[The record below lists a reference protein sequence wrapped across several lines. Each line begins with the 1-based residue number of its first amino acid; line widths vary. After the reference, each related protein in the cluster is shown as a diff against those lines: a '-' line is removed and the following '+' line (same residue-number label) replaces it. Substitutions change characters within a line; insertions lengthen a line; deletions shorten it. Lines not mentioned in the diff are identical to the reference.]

1 MFLGLFH
8 YYFNDDYYYYYN
20 AIPYTVHSALE
31 LIATTIIWLLL
42 ETR

>member
-8 YYFNDDYYYYYN
+8 YYFDDDYYYYN
-20 AIPYTVHSALE
+20 AIPYTVHLALE

-42 ETR
+42 ANR